1 MKILSIEDSAIAQ
14 RNLRRLVTSMGYEFV
29 EATEI
34 AQGYTLAQTPVDLIL
49 LDVNLPD
56 GKALYLARR
65 LRAEHIPTPIIILT
79 GDVLRYSHEK
89 ALQAGANEF
98 VSKPYDVNEMRD
110 LIAAHLKAS
119 RPPQPSE
126 S

>member
-14 RNLRRLVTSMGYEFV
+14 RNLRRLVTSMGYEFL

-56 GKALYLARR
+56 GNGLALARR
-65 LRAEHIPTPIIILT
+65 LRAEHIRTPIIILT
-79 GDVLRYSHEK
+79 GDVLRYSHED
-89 ALQAGANEF
+89 ALQSGANEF
-98 VSKPYDVNEMRD
+98 VSKPYDVNEMHD
-110 LIAAHLKAS
+110 LIAAHLKVS
-119 RPPQPSE
+119 HPQQPSE

>member
-1 MKILSIEDSAIAQ
+1 LKILSIEDSAIAQ
-14 RNLRRLVTSMGYEFV
+14 RNLRRLVTSMGYEFL
-29 EATEI
+29 EAAEI

-56 GKALYLARR
+56 GNGLDLARR
-65 LRAEHIPTPIIILT
+65 LRAEHVPTPIIILT

-110 LIAAHLKAS
+110 LIATHLKAS

>member
-14 RNLRRLVTSMGYEFV
+14 RNLRRLVTSMGYEFL
-29 EATEI
+29 EATEL
-34 AQGYTLAQTPVDLIL
+34 AQGYRLAQTPVDLIL

-56 GKALYLARR
+56 GNGLDLARR
-65 LRAEHIPTPIIILT
+65 LRGEHIPTPIIILT
-79 GDVLRYSHEK
+79 GDVLRYSHED

-110 LIAAHLKAS
+110 LIAAHLNAPHV
-119 RPPQPSE
+119 RQPSE